1 MYHLSFDIDF
11 KRNPYKGK
19 FIAIEGIDGSGKTTQ
34 VERLKEIL
42 SKLHTNL
49 FFTKNPTDGEIGKF
63 IRQML
68 AGKIKFVPVAYQ
80 YLFCA
85 DRATQHE
92 EIIEHLKKG
101 ETVITDR
108 YFWSSVA
115 YGALDRGIDFSQE
128 KGSLKKGNLTLS
140 AFSILSAYN
149 EFLVPDITFFLKI
162 SAESA
167 IKRLTNSRHIK
178 DIYDEKD
185 KLEKIAAG
193 YEWLIKK
200 FPEEF
205 TVVDGEKS
213 VEKVTEEIIAKIY
226 L

>member
-1 MYHLSFDIDF
+1 MKYHLSFDIDF
-11 KRNPYKGK
+11 NRNPYKGK

-42 SKLHTNL
+42 SKSRTNL

-68 AGKIKFVPVAYQ
+68 TGKIKFVPIAYQ

-85 DRATQHE
+85 DRATQQE
-92 EIIEHLKKG
+92 EIVKHLKKG
-101 ETVITDR
+101 DTVITDR

-115 YGALDRGIDFSQE
+115 YGGLDRGIDFSQE
-128 KGSLKKGNLTLS
+128 KESLKKGNLALC

-149 EFLVPDITFFLKI
+149 EFLVPDITLFLKI
-162 SAESA
+162 SAKSA
-167 IKRLTNSRHIK
+167 IERLTSSRHVK

-185 KLEKIAAG
+185 KLEKITNG

-200 FPEEF
+200 FPDEF
-205 TVVDGEKS
+205 TIIDGEQS
-213 VEKVTEEIIAKIY
+213 VEKVTDNIIAKI
-226 L
+226 